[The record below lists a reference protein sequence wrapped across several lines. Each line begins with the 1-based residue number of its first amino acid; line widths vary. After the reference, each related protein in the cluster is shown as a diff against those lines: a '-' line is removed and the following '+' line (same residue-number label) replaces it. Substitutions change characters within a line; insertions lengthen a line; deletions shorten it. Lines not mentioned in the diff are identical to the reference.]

1 MRETV
6 MWTGTTLKSSFEYRL
21 SRKVM
26 GEILECLMKAWT
38 KYKVKI
44 FTVEQLL
51 EDVSWNIPCIF
62 QLRFQ
67 AFSPALQINDSV
79 IRDFLR
85 VLQNMNEKWKQN
97 ENEKQNKKWKQIRI
111 KLFCKFCDPKWKPVF

>member
-6 MWTGTTLKSSFEYRL
+6 MWTGTTVKSPFEYRL
-21 SRKVM
+21 SRKVV

-38 KYKVKI
+38 KYKAKI

-51 EDVSWNIPCIF
+51 EDASWNIPYIF

-67 AFSPALQINDSV
+67 AFSPALQIKNSV

-85 VLQNMNEKWKQN
+85 VLQNMNEKLKQN
-97 ENEKQNKKWKQIRI
+97 ENEK
-111 KLFCKFCDPKWKPVF
+111 

>member
-1 MRETV
+1 

-38 KYKVKI
+38 KYEVKI

-51 EDVSWNIPCIF
+51 EDVS
-62 QLRFQ
+62 
-67 AFSPALQINDSV
+67 
-79 IRDFLR
+79 
-85 VLQNMNEKWKQN
+85 
-97 ENEKQNKKWKQIRI
+97 
-111 KLFCKFCDPKWKPVF
+111 